1 MQKVRVDKWLWSVRI
16 FKSRTMAANA
26 CKNGKIKINGT
37 TLKPS
42 SFVQKGDVLQVRKE
56 HFNFSFK
63 VVELIEKRVSA
74 KLAEPCYENLTPPDE
89 MNKFKSF
96 FLGNLGQEYREKGTG
111 RPTKKERRVIDEFKG
126 DEVPPVSEEFLTEI
140 QGTEEVEEEEL
151 DDLFDFED

>member
-26 CKNGKIKINGT
+26 CKNGKVKIEGH

-42 SFVQKGDVLQVRKE
+42 SFVQKGDVLIVRKD
-56 HFNFSFK
+56 HFNFTFK

-74 KLAEPCYENLTPPDE
+74 KLAEPCYENLTPTEE

-96 FLGNLGQEYREKGTG
+96 FLGNAGQEFREKGSG
-111 RPTKKERRVIDEFKG
+111 RPTKKERRVIDDFKG
-126 DEVPPVSEEFLTEI
+126 GETPNLDDEIAEFESHL
-140 QGTEEVEEEEL
+140 EEEDV